1 MKCEEILDKI
11 SEYIDQELDPSLC
24 QEIEKHIEDCEPCV
38 AFVNTLKKTVALFKS
53 SAESQPD
60 VPENVSENL
69 KSFLKENI
77 DKDE

>member
-24 QEIEKHIEDCEPCV
+24 LEIEKHIEDCEPCV
-38 AFVNTLKKTVALFKS
+38 AFVNTLKKTVALFKN
-53 SAESQPD
+53 SAEIQRDIPG
-60 VPENVSENL
+60 NVSENL

-77 DKDE
+77 EKDE